1 MANHQHLAEIILAMM
16 ANKQNQIDD
25 DDIPMAPILRNKNN
39 QIKITGRNRLCR
51 LFDEDESEEDEDI
64 EDDDCLKIDVF
75 DVQVEDAKVE
85 NYHVDESE
93 VDEGNKLQD
102 ILSANHLAEFIDR
115 VTEQIKSVIQTP
127 NANQKERYRAVIRLI
142 RLWKLWLGTIGGD
155 LYIIKPSKCSQ
166 LTVVSTLTTSNMMIG
181 ALPRSVKIDGVR
193 VQDLLKEYSRPRYE
207 IKTRLK
213 LKGKNR
219 KVQLT
224 E

>member
-16 ANKQNQIDD
+16 ANNNQIDD

-93 VDEGNKLQD
+93 VDE
-102 ILSANHLAEFIDR
+102 
-115 VTEQIKSVIQTP
+115 
-127 NANQKERYRAVIRLI
+127 
-142 RLWKLWLGTIGGD
+142 
-155 LYIIKPSKCSQ
+155 
-166 LTVVSTLTTSNMMIG
+166 VVWELSTLWH
-181 ALPRSVKIDGVR
+181 GVAR
-193 VQDLLKEYSRPRYE
+193 
-207 IKTRLK
+207 T
-213 LKGKNR
+213 
-219 KVQLT
+219 
-224 E
+224 